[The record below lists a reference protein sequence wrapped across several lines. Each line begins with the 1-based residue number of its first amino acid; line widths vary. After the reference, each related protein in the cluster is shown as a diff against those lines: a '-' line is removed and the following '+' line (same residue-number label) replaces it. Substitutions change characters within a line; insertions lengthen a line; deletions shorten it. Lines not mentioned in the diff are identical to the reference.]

1 MDYKLKRPLKR
12 LGHKEFE
19 EDIKGFIK
27 NTHKFYSSKIPEI
40 KTLARKLHDEHSL
53 GEFYKVFNKLWKSG
67 YHNER
72 VLAIKTLKLYKDNFD
87 LETWRFIKP
96 RLKEIRDWDEIDEIS
111 LNVVGKIILKF
122 PYVKKDVFSLSKKK
136 DAYLR
141 RMAFMSCLG
150 CVEKKDFDFAIK
162 LLGFY
167 ALNKYKKIQEGV
179 GVVLREISKVNKVVG
194 KKLILKYVGMGD
206 VAFKI
211 ATENNKDLRKVRGV
225 KKLAVEGKDFGKRG
239 LLGWVR

>member
-53 GEFYKVFNKLWKSG
+53 EEFYKVFNKLWKSG

-72 VLAIKTLKLYKDNFD
+72 VLAIKTLKLYKDDFD
-87 LETWRFIKP
+87 LDTWYAIKFK
-96 RLKEIRDWDEIDEIS
+96 LKDIKDWDEIDEVSQNI
-111 LNVVGKIILKF
+111 VGNLILKF
-122 PYVKKDVFSLSKKK
+122 DSVKKDVFNLSKKR

-141 RMAFMSCLG
+141 RMALVSSLPLIK
-150 CVEKKDFDFAIK
+150 EKDFDFSIN
-162 LLGFY
+162 LLEYY
-167 ALNKYKKIQEGV
+167 AFNKQEKIQEAV
-179 GVVLREISKVNKVVG
+179 GLVLKEISKINKVVG
-194 KKLILKYVGMGD
+194 KKLILKYINMKD
-206 VAFKI
+206 IAFNI
-211 ATENNKDLRKVRGV
+211 ATENMRDLRKVR
-225 KKLAVEGKDFGKRG
+225 KLKGLEEGKSNFDKKG
-239 LLGWVR
+239 LFSWLR